1 MTKEEKAA
9 YMHAYKKRM
18 RVARERGIDPK
29 TLTLSDF
36 YDDDVA
42 KVKRLESEKRLTGI
56 NHLTYEQKNRKTENL
71 RRAARNYY
79 HRHKKER
86 HAYYKKNKEQMKL
99 KCFAR
104 YYGDV
109 EYSRKR
115 YNEARKR
122 HYWNHK
128 NDKTWWEKLI
138 SYIRGLKWTKIIR
151 SLKWVH

>member
-18 RVARERGIDPK
+18 RAARERGIDPK

-42 KVKRLESEKRLTGI
+42 KIKRLESEKRLSGI
-56 NHLTYEQKNRKTENL
+56 NHLTAEQANRKAENL
-71 RRAARNYY
+71 RRAANNYY

-86 HAYYKKNKEQMKL
+86 HAYYKKNQEQMKL

-104 YYGDV
+104 YYGDI

-122 HYWNHK
+122 HYWKHK
-128 NDKTWWEKLI
+128 NDKTWWQKLI
-138 SYIRGLKWTKIIR
+138 SYIRGLKWIKMIK
-151 SLKWVH
+151 SLKWAH